1 MRQIVHLYS
10 FGSEKTAFAP
20 LPDSLFLSHS
30 PPCKLFFPMVYSQHM
45 NIHFSPEAQ
54 KREQTPVDNLFFSE
68 FMPDADGEA
77 VKVYLYGLMQCRY
90 PSMGEVSVSEALN
103 LPEGAV
109 QAAFVY
115 WQSKG
120 LVRILKE
127 QPLEVEY
134 LTVEQPAVTTAV
146 PLKYQAFIRALNEL
160 IAPRRFNMNEL
171 GHIYDCIETFH
182 LEEKTV
188 LELVSH
194 CMEEKGRNVRVQYIL
209 TVAKSWADAGIV
221 TYEQARAYIANAIVR
236 KHGATMVLRRWN
248 KRRSPTLDEMALYD
262 SWVKEWGF
270 DDEAIL
276 AVCPR
281 LTNTGSPSFE
291 ALGDRLRELYEQNKV
306 KVEDI
311 KADSEMISDEREF
324 ARMVFARMGKVSVPT
339 KDEVRQLSVFL
350 SGPDGLP
357 REVVL
362 LAAEECADAERPFG
376 KLKAILKDWMERK
389 IRTVEEAQKALAEKQ
404 AAYTRSN
411 GSKMRKNNTFFNY
424 SGANVA
430 HVDLKDIELTLDDEL

>member
-1 MRQIVHLYS
+1 M
-10 FGSEKTAFAP
+10 
-20 LPDSLFLSHS
+20 
-30 PPCKLFFPMVYSQHM
+30 
-45 NIHFSPEAQ
+45 
-54 KREQTPVDNLFFSE
+54 DNLFFSE
-68 FMPDADGEA
+68 YMPDADGEA
-77 VKVYLYGLMQCRY
+77 VKVYLYGLMQCRF
-90 PSMGEVSVSEALN
+90 PSMGDVALSEALN

-109 QAAFVY
+109 RAAFVY

-120 LVRILKE
+120 LVRILKDE
-127 QPLEVEY
+127 PLEVEY

-146 PLKYQAFIRALNEL
+146 PVKYRSFIRALNEL

-171 GHIYDCIETFH
+171 GHIYDCIETFR

-194 CMEEKGRNVRVQYIL
+194 CMEEKGRNVRIQYIL

-221 TYEQARAYIANAIVR
+221 TYEQAREYIANATVR
-236 KHGATMVLRRWN
+236 KHGATAVLRRWN

-262 SWVKEWGF
+262 SWVREWGF

-281 LTNTGSPSFE
+281 LTNTSSPSFE

-306 KVEDI
+306 KAEDI
-311 KADSEMISDEREF
+311 RADSDNVSDEKEF
-324 ARMVFARMGKVSVPT
+324 ARMVFARMGKVSTPT
-339 KDEVRQLSVFL
+339 RDEIRQLAVFL
-350 SGPDGLP
+350 EGPEGLS

-376 KLKAILKDWMERK
+376 KLKAILKDWTERK
-389 IRTVEEAQKALAEKQ
+389 VRTVEEATKALQQRQTQFAQADGRRRTRGKNTLLNYAEQ
-404 AAYTRSN
+404 GVSH
-411 GSKMRKNNTFFNY
+411 
-424 SGANVA
+424 AN
-430 HVDLKDIELTLDDEL
+430 LDDIALDLDEL

>member
-1 MRQIVHLYS
+1 
-10 FGSEKTAFAP
+10 
-20 LPDSLFLSHS
+20 
-30 PPCKLFFPMVYSQHM
+30 M

-68 FMPDADGEA
+68 YMPDADGEA
-77 VKVYLYGLMQCRY
+77 VKVYLYGLMQCRF
-90 PSMGEVSVSEALN
+90 PSMGDVALSEALN

-109 QAAFVY
+109 RAAFVY

-120 LVRILKE
+120 LVRILKDE
-127 QPLEVEY
+127 PLEVEY

-146 PLKYQAFIRALNEL
+146 PVKYRSFIRALNEL

-171 GHIYDCIETFH
+171 GHIYDCIETFR

-194 CMEEKGRNVRVQYIL
+194 CMEEKGRNVRIQYIL
-209 TVAKSWADAGIV
+209 TVAKSWADSGIV
-221 TYEQARAYIANAIVR
+221 TYEQAREYIANATVR
-236 KHGATMVLRRWN
+236 KHGATAVLRRWN

-262 SWVKEWGF
+262 SWVREWGF

-281 LTNTGSPSFE
+281 LTNTSSPSFE

-306 KVEDI
+306 KAEDI
-311 KADSEMISDEREF
+311 QADSDNVSDEKEF
-324 ARMVFARMGKVSVPT
+324 ARMVFARMGKVSTPT
-339 KDEVRQLSVFL
+339 RDEIRQLSVFL
-350 SGPDGLP
+350 EGPKGLS

-376 KLKAILKDWMERK
+376 KLKAILKDWTERK
-389 IRTVEEAQKALAEKQ
+389 VRTVAEATKALQQRQAQFTQADGRRRTRGKNTLLNYAEQ
-404 AAYTRSN
+404 GVSH
-411 GSKMRKNNTFFNY
+411 
-424 SGANVA
+424 AN
-430 HVDLKDIELTLDDEL
+430 LDDIALDLDEL

>member
-1 MRQIVHLYS
+1 MRIPAQNKEKNDEQAVNFLLSSAPSGALQVGFAYAILLY
-10 FGSEKTAFAP
+10 
-20 LPDSLFLSHS
+20 
-30 PPCKLFFPMVYSQHM
+30 M

-54 KREQTPVDNLFFSE
+54 RREQTPVDNLFFSE

-77 VKVYLYGLMQCRY
+77 VKVYLYGLMQCRF
-90 PSMGEVSVSEALN
+90 PSMGDVAISEALS
-103 LPEGAV
+103 LPEGTV
-109 QAAFVY
+109 RTAFVY

-120 LVRILKE
+120 LVRILKDE
-127 QPLEVEY
+127 PLEVEY

-146 PLKYQAFIRALNEL
+146 PLKYQAFVRALNEL

-171 GHIYDCIETFH
+171 GHIYDCLETFH

-194 CMEEKGRNVRVQYIL
+194 CMEEKGRNVRIQYIV
-209 TVAKSWADAGIV
+209 TVGKSWADAGIF
-221 TYEQARAYIANAIVR
+221 TYEQARAYIANATVR

-262 SWVKEWGF
+262 RWVKEWGF

-281 LTNTGSPSFE
+281 LTNTSSPSFE

-306 KVEDI
+306 KAEDI
-311 KADSEMISDEREF
+311 RADSDTLSDEREF
-324 ARMVFARMGKVSVPT
+324 ARMVFARMGKVSTPT
-339 KDEVRQLSVFL
+339 KDDMRQLSVFL
-350 SGPDGLP
+350 DEPEGLP

-376 KLKAILKDWMERK
+376 KLKTILKDWTERK
-389 IRTVEEAQKALAEKQ
+389 IRTVEEAQRALTERKTAYVPSDTRRRSPKRNTLLNYAEQ
-404 AAYTRSN
+404 GVSH
-411 GSKMRKNNTFFNY
+411 
-424 SGANVA
+424 AN
-430 HVDLKDIELTLDDEL
+430 LDDIAMDLDEL

>member
-1 MRQIVHLYS
+1 
-10 FGSEKTAFAP
+10 
-20 LPDSLFLSHS
+20 
-30 PPCKLFFPMVYSQHM
+30 M

-90 PSMGEVSVSEALN
+90 PSMGDVAISEALD

-109 QAAFVY
+109 LAAFVY

-120 LVRILKE
+120 LVRILKDE
-127 QPLEVEY
+127 PLEVEY
-134 LTVEQPAVTTAV
+134 LTVEQPAATTAV

-194 CMEEKGRNVRVQYIL
+194 CMEEKGRNVRVQYIV

-221 TYEQARAYIANAIVR
+221 TYDQARDYIANATVR
-236 KHGATMVLRRWN
+236 KHGATAVLRRWN

-262 SWVKEWGF
+262 SWVREWGF

-291 ALGDRLRELYEQNKV
+291 ALGDRLRELFEQHKV

-311 KADSEMISDEREF
+311 KADSETISDEREF
-324 ARMVFARMGKVSVPT
+324 ARMVFARMGKVSMPT

-376 KLKAILKDWMERK
+376 KLKAILKDWTERK
-389 IRTVEEAQKALAEKQ
+389 IRTVEEAQKALSERRTSFHEADGRRRARSRNTLLNYAETDPSTIK
-404 AAYTRSN
+404 
-411 GSKMRKNNTFFNY
+411 
-424 SGANVA
+424 VEE
-430 HVDLKDIELTLDDEL
+430 ITLDLDEL

>member
-1 MRQIVHLYS
+1 
-10 FGSEKTAFAP
+10 
-20 LPDSLFLSHS
+20 
-30 PPCKLFFPMVYSQHM
+30 M

-68 FMPDADGEA
+68 YMPDADGEA
-77 VKVYLYGLMQCRY
+77 VKVYLYGLMQCRF
-90 PSMGEVSVSEALN
+90 PSMGDVALSEALN

-109 QAAFVY
+109 RAAFVY

-120 LVRILKE
+120 LVRILKDE
-127 QPLEVEY
+127 PLEVEY

-146 PLKYQAFIRALNEL
+146 PVKYRSFIRALNEL

-171 GHIYDCIETFH
+171 GHIYDCIETFR

-194 CMEEKGRNVRVQYIL
+194 CMEEKGRNVRIQYIL
-209 TVAKSWADAGIV
+209 TVAKSWADSGII
-221 TYEQARAYIANAIVR
+221 TYEQAREYIANATVR
-236 KHGATMVLRRWN
+236 KHGATAVLRRWN

-262 SWVKEWGF
+262 SWVREWGF

-281 LTNTGSPSFE
+281 LTNTSSPSFE

-306 KVEDI
+306 KAEDI
-311 KADSEMISDEREF
+311 RADSDNVSDEKEF
-324 ARMVFARMGKVSVPT
+324 ARMVFARMGKVSTPT
-339 KDEVRQLSVFL
+339 RDEIRQLSVFL
-350 SGPDGLP
+350 EGPEGLS

-376 KLKAILKDWMERK
+376 KLKAILKDWTERK
-389 IRTVEEAQKALAEKQ
+389 VRTVAEATTALQQRQAQFAQADGRRRTRGKNTLLNYAEQ
-404 AAYTRSN
+404 GVSH
-411 GSKMRKNNTFFNY
+411 
-424 SGANVA
+424 AN
-430 HVDLKDIELTLDDEL
+430 LDDIALDLDEL

>member
-1 MRQIVHLYS
+1 
-10 FGSEKTAFAP
+10 
-20 LPDSLFLSHS
+20 
-30 PPCKLFFPMVYSQHM
+30 M

-68 FMPDADGEA
+68 YMPDADGEA
-77 VKVYLYGLMQCRY
+77 VKVYLYGLMQCRF
-90 PSMGEVSVSEALN
+90 PSMGDVTLSEALN

-109 QAAFVY
+109 RAAFVY

-120 LVRILKE
+120 LVRILKDE
-127 QPLEVEY
+127 PLEVEY

-146 PLKYQAFIRALNEL
+146 PVKYRSFIRALNEL

-171 GHIYDCIETFH
+171 GHIYDCIETFR

-194 CMEEKGRNVRVQYIL
+194 CMEEKGRNVRIQYIL

-221 TYEQARAYIANAIVR
+221 TYEQAREYIANATVR
-236 KHGATMVLRRWN
+236 KHGATAVLRRWN

-262 SWVKEWGF
+262 SWVREWGF

-281 LTNTGSPSFE
+281 LTNTSSPSFE

-306 KVEDI
+306 KAEDI
-311 KADSEMISDEREF
+311 RADSDNVSDEKE
-324 ARMVFARMGKVSVPT
+324 FARMGKVSTPT
-339 KDEVRQLSVFL
+339 RDEIRQLAVFL
-350 SGPDGLP
+350 EGPEGLS

-376 KLKAILKDWMERK
+376 KLKAILKDWTERK
-389 IRTVEEAQKALAEKQ
+389 VRTVAEATKALQQRQTQFAQADGRRRTRGKNTLLNYAEQ
-404 AAYTRSN
+404 GVSH
-411 GSKMRKNNTFFNY
+411 
-424 SGANVA
+424 AN
-430 HVDLKDIELTLDDEL
+430 LDDIALDLDEL

>member
-1 MRQIVHLYS
+1 
-10 FGSEKTAFAP
+10 
-20 LPDSLFLSHS
+20 
-30 PPCKLFFPMVYSQHM
+30 M

-68 FMPDADGEA
+68 FMPDADGEC

-90 PSMGEVSVSEALN
+90 PSMGDISISEALD
-103 LPEGAV
+103 LPEGTV
-109 QAAFVY
+109 QSAFVY

-120 LVRILKE
+120 LVRILRE
-127 QPLEVEY
+127 APLEVEY

-146 PLKYQAFIRALNEL
+146 PLKYRSFIRALNEL

-194 CMEEKGRNVRVQYIL
+194 CMEEKGRNVRIQYIV
-209 TVAKSWADAGIV
+209 TVGKSWADAGIA
-221 TYEQARAYIANAIVR
+221 TYEQARAYIANATVR

-248 KRRSPTLDEMALYD
+248 KRRAPTLDEMAMYD
-262 SWVKEWGF
+262 QWVKEWGF

-291 ALGDRLRELYEQNKV
+291 ALGDRLRELYEQHKV
-306 KVEDI
+306 KAEDI
-311 KADSEMISDEREF
+311 KADSAAISDEREF
-324 ARMVFARMGKVSVPT
+324 ARMVFARMGKVSMPT
-339 KDEVRQLSVFL
+339 KDEVRQLGVFL
-350 SGPDGLP
+350 DGPEGLD

-376 KLKAILKDWMERK
+376 KLKAILKDWTEK
-389 IRTVEEAQKALAEKQ
+389 KVRTVEAAQKALAEK
-404 AAYTRSN
+404 RSSFHEAD
-411 GSKMRKNNTFFNY
+411 GRRRARSRNTLLNY
-424 SGANVA
+424 AETDPSTIKVEE
-430 HVDLKDIELTLDDEL
+430 ITLDLDEL

>member
-1 MRQIVHLYS
+1 ML
-10 FGSEKTAFAP
+10 
-20 LPDSLFLSHS
+20 
-30 PPCKLFFPMVYSQHM
+30 YSQHM

-68 FMPDADGEA
+68 FMPDADGEC
-77 VKVYLYGLMQCRY
+77 VKVYLYGLMQCRF
-90 PSMGEVSVSEALN
+90 PSMGDIGIGEALN

-109 QAAFVY
+109 RSAFVY

-120 LVRILKE
+120 LVRILKDE
-127 QPLEVEY
+127 PLEVEY

-146 PLKYQAFIRALNEL
+146 PMKYQAFVRALNEL

-194 CMEEKGRNVRVQYIL
+194 CMEEKGRNVRVQYIV

-221 TYEQARAYIANAIVR
+221 TYQQAREYIANATVR
-236 KHGATMVLRRWN
+236 RHGATMVLRRWN
-248 KRRSPTLDEMALYD
+248 KRRSPTLDEMAMYD
-262 SWVKEWGF
+262 SWVKDWGF

-281 LTNTGSPSFE
+281 LTNMGSPSFE

-306 KVEDI
+306 KAEDI
-311 KADSEMISDEREF
+311 QADNEAVSGEREF
-324 ARMVFARMGKVSVPT
+324 ARMVFARMGKVSMPT
-339 KDEVRQLSVFL
+339 KDETRQLSVFL
-350 SGPDGLP
+350 EGPDGLP

-376 KLKAILKDWMERK
+376 KLKAILKDWAERK
-389 IRTVEEAQKALAEKQ
+389 VRTVEEAQKALANH
-404 AAYTRSN
+404 AAPTYQDRSRRKKRDQFQN
-411 GSKMRKNNTFFNY
+411 YAETGSYVNL
-424 SGANVA
+424 
-430 HVDLKDIELTLDDEL
+430 DDIALTLDDEL